1 LVECVGT
8 QLDRRKTSNPEASE
22 LIDKV
27 RRVCGRL
34 ASSPPSGEAFKN
46 IQQIWVTTQRNA
58 VQEADLVGHTSAKMR
73 SIESGPRT
81 KRLSTDVSQRWGS
94 SILMIMHVLVNWG
107 VLEALCIQQNEDFL
121 LEGDE
126 KALVQL
132 FSILFRVHIFL
143 RISQCTHMCSGVR
156 ILLEL
161 RYLLHNTLRCDADLQ
176 LYDPRK
182 AAAKNL
188 DIYEESSYT
197 REDKKASLLVPMVQ
211 TVRQSLRKAI
221 VKRFFHSSGYACK
234 KRGGARSYMLD
245 MYMYLCPISYNFMQN
260 PKQSHLHVFLDQEDK
275 LPGMEYHTP
284 EEVYAG
290 TQLQVKSLMRKVLQ
304 QRKTPAQ
311 SEERSSGVSDEQ
323 SSGKKRKRQATLSFG
338 GCSSAPSA
346 AVMSVLAEAE
356 VPSTAVQ
363 ELDIDEVVSEQLEAY
378 KKAANK
384 TLNAENAP
392 RPCLQETC
400 SVSNPDEWWTK
411 MQAKFPLVHEVW
423 QHVSGTVLSSGQI
436 ERDFGA
442 ASDCLPRKRAK
453 TDARYFQAQL
463 IGSVNFPWMPE
474 AHEMPAQAMSRA
486 LVHQN
491 LPEAGF
497 GVPEIYEKVPREDEE
512 DEFRLGNKTND
523 GFEGEDTC
531 EQGWEELGEESE

>member
-1 LVECVGT
+1 
-8 QLDRRKTSNPEASE
+8 
-22 LIDKV
+22 
-27 RRVCGRL
+27 
-34 ASSPPSGEAFKN
+34 
-46 IQQIWVTTQRNA
+46 
-58 VQEADLVGHTSAKMR
+58 
-73 SIESGPRT
+73 
-81 KRLSTDVSQRWGS
+81 
-94 SILMIMHVLVNWG
+94 
-107 VLEALCIQQNEDFL
+107 
-121 LEGDE
+121 
-126 KALVQL
+126 
-132 FSILFRVHIFL
+132 
-143 RISQCTHMCSGVR
+143 
-156 ILLEL
+156 
-161 RYLLHNTLRCDADLQ
+161 
-176 LYDPRK
+176 
-182 AAAKNL
+182 
-188 DIYEESSYT
+188 
-197 REDKKASLLVPMVQ
+197 
-211 TVRQSLRKAI
+211 
-221 VKRFFHSSGYACK
+221 
-234 KRGGARSYMLD
+234 
-245 MYMYLCPISYNFMQN
+245 
-260 PKQSHLHVFLDQEDK
+260 
-275 LPGMEYHTP
+275 
-284 EEVYAG
+284 
-290 TQLQVKSLMRKVLQ
+290 
-304 QRKTPAQ
+304 
-311 SEERSSGVSDEQ
+311 
-323 SSGKKRKRQATLSFG
+323 
-338 GCSSAPSA
+338 
-346 AVMSVLAEAE
+346 MSVLAEAE

-531 EQGWEELGEESE
+531 EQGWDELGEESE